1 MATLRQRPTASNSP
15 SPAPPAARP
24 SLSRTQTGDQTPTY
38 SIPEDEMFSEL
49 FSGLGLLDLLVV
61 VDAHLE
67 LWTRGIRKTSVEW
80 KCVLP
85 LWVGEGS

>member
-1 MATLRQRPTASNSP
+1 
-15 SPAPPAARP
+15 
-24 SLSRTQTGDQTPTY
+24 
-38 SIPEDEMFSEL
+38 MFSEL

>member
-1 MATLRQRPTASNSP
+1 
-15 SPAPPAARP
+15 
-24 SLSRTQTGDQTPTY
+24 
-38 SIPEDEMFSEL
+38 MFSEL

-80 KCVLP
+80 KCVLLP
-85 LWVGEGS
+85 VSVRVGRELMHGCTG